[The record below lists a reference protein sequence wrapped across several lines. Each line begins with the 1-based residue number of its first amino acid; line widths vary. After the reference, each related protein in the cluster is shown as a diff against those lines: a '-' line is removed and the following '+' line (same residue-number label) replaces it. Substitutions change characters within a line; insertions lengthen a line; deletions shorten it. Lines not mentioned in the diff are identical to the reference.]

1 MQRIL
6 KEYALQFPQN
16 IKQLL
21 FHIDNN
27 NTLF

>member
-6 KEYALQFPQN
+6 KKYALQFPQN

-21 FHIDNN
+21 FNIDN